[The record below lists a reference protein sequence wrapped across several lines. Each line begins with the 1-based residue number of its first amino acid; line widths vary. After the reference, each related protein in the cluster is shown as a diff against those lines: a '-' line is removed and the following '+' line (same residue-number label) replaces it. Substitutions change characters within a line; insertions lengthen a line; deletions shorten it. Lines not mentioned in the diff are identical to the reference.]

1 MPHRSVPELHSILA
15 LRRVDK
21 MVIRGSSNDPRD
33 YLGNALEALYVNP
46 GLPVDLPPGNSD
58 PKE

>member
-1 MPHRSVPELHSILA
+1 MPNFLVPALHNILA
-15 LRRVDK
+15 LRRVNK
-21 MVIRGSSNDPRD
+21 IVIRGCSNDPRD
-33 YLGNALEALYVNP
+33 YVGKALEAPYVNP